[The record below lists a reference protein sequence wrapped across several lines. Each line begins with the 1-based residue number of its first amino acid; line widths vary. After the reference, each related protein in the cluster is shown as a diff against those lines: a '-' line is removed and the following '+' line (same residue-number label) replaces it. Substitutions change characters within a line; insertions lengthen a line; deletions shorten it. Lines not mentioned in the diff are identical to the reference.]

1 MKRLTFCPISSSLS
15 PKTWRR
21 SECPRITQSTPQSFI
36 MAGLERQDNNVQR
49 RGLNYFNIH
58 QSVQQFMSVS
68 SQLIPDLPCKRS
80 LGHLVAVLG
89 RDADLGVQTGASE
102 VQVDGWSAAHHL
114 WNRKL
119 FFKLILTLILHL
131 STSLW
136 TFHCSHHHHHH
147 RLKCPEEENTL
158 YLKFAGKWSEEVLW
172 SEMVNLIKFNWVTF
186 IFSSCTNNLGVA
198 VRPSSRWS
206 TKTARLGSF
215 VHLFILNTLHV
226 VLYQSSAHRLHLNSS
241 FSF

>member
-136 TFHCSHHHHHH
+136 TFHCSHRHHHH

-158 YLKFAGKWSEEVLW
+158 YLKFAGKWSEDVLW

-186 IFSSCTNNLGVA
+186 IFSSCTNNLRVA

>member
-131 STSLW
+131 SLW

-186 IFSSCTNNLGVA
+186 IFSSCTNNLRVA